1 MRVGIVCPYDWVVPG
16 GVKAHVK
23 DLAEE
28 LIGMG
33 HEVSVLAPGDQEDI
47 EEPYVVPAGRPVN
60 VPYNGSVARI
70 NIGLIS
76 TRRVRKWISK
86 GEFDVVHVHQPSSP
100 SLAMLACWAADGPL
114 VGTWHM
120 SQENSKALR
129 GAYRPLQTVLE
140 KISGRIAVS
149 EKARQTLVEHLGGD
163 AVVIPNGV
171 VCRNFAEGQPFP
183 GYPRQSPTILF
194 LGRIDEDRKGL
205 QYLLPAMSELIEK
218 YPDIELLVA
227 GPGDPKQA
235 SEGVDPTVLEH
246 VKFMGMIS
254 EADKISAFKS
264 ADVYIAPNNGGES
277 FGIVLLEAMAAGTP
291 VLASDIEAFQKVL
304 LEGRAGAL
312 FVNEDPH
319 SLAVELDKLLRDKPE
334 QERLSVEGYA
344 RALEFDWAS
353 VARDVERVYESV
365 AIPGVKVEADM
376 SGQIFGRFG

>member
-1 MRVGIVCPYDWVVPG
+1 MKVGIVCPYDWVVPG

-33 HEVSVLAPGDQEDI
+33 HDVSVLAPGEQDDI
-47 EEPYVVPAGRPVN
+47 EESYVVAAGRPVN

-70 NIGLIS
+70 NIGLVS
-76 TRRVRKWISK
+76 SRRVRHWIAK

-129 GAYRPLQTVLE
+129 GLSRLLQTVLE

-171 VCRNFAEGQPFP
+171 VCRNFAEGEPLP
-183 GYPRQSPTILF
+183 GYPRQGPTILF

-205 QYLLPAMSELIEK
+205 QYLLPALSELIEQH
-218 YPDIELLVA
+218 PDIELLVA
-227 GPGDPKQA
+227 GPGDQKQA
-235 SEGVDPTVLEH
+235 SEGVDPKVLDH
-246 VKFMGMIS
+246 VKFMGMVS
-254 EADKISAFKS
+254 EADKIAAFKS
-264 ADVYIAPNNGGES
+264 ADVYVAPNNGGES
-277 FGIVLLEAMAAGTP
+277 FGIVLLEAMSAGTP
-291 VLASDIEAFQKVL
+291 VLASDIEAFQRVL
-304 LEGRAGAL
+304 LDGKAGAL
-312 FVNEDPH
+312 FANEDPH
-319 SLAVELDKLLRDKPE
+319 SLATELDKLLRDKAE
-334 QERLSVEGYA
+334 RERLSVDGYE

-376 SGQIFGRFG
+376 SGQIFGRLG